1 MRTPM
6 LPLVDIVRS
15 IWLLADK
22 VVNTALTTIADIL
35 DFYSRD
41 LVADSG
47 HTLMIRE
54 TGYALNYS
62 KLDLKTFMENG
73 G

>member
-6 LPLVDIVRS
+6 LPLVDVVRCS
-15 IWLLADK
+15 GPLADK
-22 VVNTALTTIADIL
+22 PVDTSLTPITDIL

-47 HTLMIRE
+47 HALMIRE
-54 TGYALNYS
+54 TGYALNCS
-62 KLDLKTFMENG
+62 KPDLKTFIEIG